1 MCILVKETIRF
12 SNTAAAATSAYNGNT
27 KVIFKSSDLVTD
39 CMSEINNTQ
48 VENANDI
55 DVVMLMYN
63 TGQHKI

>member
-1 MCILVKETIRF
+1 MKETIRF

-48 VENANDI
+48 VDNANNI
-55 DVVMLMYN
+55 DVLMLMYN
-63 TGQHKI
+63 AGQHKI